1 MHSLRISILAVS
13 IALVGTAWAEMSE
26 VAEYD
31 PRAAFTETDLN
42 KDGLVDLGEFHAR
55 IVEVFYGA
63 DTNKDGYLEVD
74 ELGRLPLSEPIDKID
89 RNGDGKVDLHE
100 FVRIRV
106 HQFLDADG
114 NDDVELSLDEVVT
127 AYEGKG
133 Q

>member
-1 MHSLRISILAVS
+1 MNSFRISLLTLS
-13 IALVGTAWAEMSE
+13 IALVGTAWAE
-26 VAEYD
+26 APGGAGYD
-31 PRAAFTETDLN
+31 PRAAFAETDVN
-42 KDGLVDLGEFHAR
+42 KDGEVDIGEFHER

-74 ELGRLPLSEPIDKID
+74 ELERLPLSESVDKAD